1 MHLKVPPPAVF
12 LACAL
17 LLAAGHWLLPGLS
30 LSLPGQV
37 PVALTLGLA
46 GIVPGLQAVIE
57 FIARKT
63 TIDPTAPGKAT
74 TLVTGGIYRISRNPM
89 YLGLLCLLLAV
100 AVYLCT
106 LTVIVVAP
114 LFVWYL
120 TEFQI
125 KPEEDSLRQ
134 VFGAE
139 YETYLSEVRRWL

>member
-1 MHLKVPPPAVF
+1 MKLKVPPVAV
-12 LACAL
+12 LLVAVL

-37 PVALTLGLA
+37 SAALLFGLA
-46 GIVPGLQAVIE
+46 GIVPGIQAVVE

-63 TIDPTAPGKAT
+63 TVNPMEPEKAT
-74 TLVTGGIYRISRNPM
+74 TLVTDGIYRFSRNPM
-89 YLGLLCLLLAV
+89 YLGLLCLLLAF
-100 AVYLCT
+100 ALFWGT

-114 LFVWYL
+114 LFVWYM

-139 YETYLSEVRRWL
+139 YEAYLSDVRRWI